1 MSLIYKNKIIAGN
14 RAFTLLEL
22 SVVLIIISVILSTAI
37 SIGSTRIEAQR
48 LKDTKNRI
56 FLIDSAIKQYVL
68 NYNRLPCPAVGSIA
82 APTPAAPASAGFGE
96 EARRTAGNKDC
107 DTALLTDNS
116 LNIVSGIVP
125 HKDLGISPAAV
136 LDGWEN
142 NFTYV
147 VDNRYTFEGSEV
159 GLDGFMGQATA
170 PEITINN
177 STAANISSN
186 GVYLLLSHG
195 QNGFGAWPARGI
207 ARNPLPAN
215 FDVDFPLE
223 DDNQEN
229 GADFDINFVQTS
241 HIENYDD
248 IVFYR
253 NKWQINID

>member
-1 MSLIYKNKIIAGN
+1 MFLTYKNRLLLNN

-82 APTPAAPASAGFGE
+82 APTPAAPAPVGFGI
-96 EARRTAGNKDC
+96 EARKTTGDKEC
-107 DTALLTDNS
+107 DVAQLTDNS
-116 LNIVSGIVP
+116 LNIVSGVVP
-125 HKDLGISPAAV
+125 HKDLGISPAAI

-159 GLDGFMGQATA
+159 GLNGFLGEAVA
-170 PEITINN
+170 PEININN
-177 STAANISSN
+177 SAGTNISAN
-186 GVYLLLSHG
+186 GVYLLISHG
-195 QNGFGAWPARGI
+195 NNGYGAWPARGI

-215 FDVDFPLE
+215 FDTDYPLE
-223 DDNQEN
+223 NNNQEN
-229 GADFDINFVQTS
+229 GTDFDINFIQTS
-241 HIENYDD
+241 HIERYDD
-248 IVFYR
+248 IIFYR
-253 NKWQINID
+253 NKWQIDVD